1 MRYPGRME
9 QIRAEGDRI
18 AGLLDA
24 GELWWDKS
32 WADWTPDPAWLPREA
47 PTDWESTPFETR

>member
-1 MRYPGRME
+1 ME

-24 GELWWDKS
+24 GELWWDKA
-32 WADWTPDPAWLPREA
+32 WADWTPDASWQPRDVPEGWA
-47 PTDWESTPFETR
+47 SVPFEAR